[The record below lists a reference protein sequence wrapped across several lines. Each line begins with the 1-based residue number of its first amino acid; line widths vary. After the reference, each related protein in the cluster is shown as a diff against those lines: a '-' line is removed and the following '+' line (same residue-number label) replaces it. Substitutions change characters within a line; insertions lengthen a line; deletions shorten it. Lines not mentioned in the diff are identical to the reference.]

1 MYFVNLAGP
10 IALVMMTAIMFLLV
24 PWERIQRYFLVA
36 TAFGVALGA
45 ATYYILQNLVQAWR
59 FQNAD
64 LISLAGVPLFMTL
77 AWVPYTIIYFHLL
90 AQYRTFIHV
99 ALLILISA
107 AVPTF
112 FHFLLAI
119 NGMLIFNRWAW
130 WDNFLYAAAVYN
142 TLALFLFHRLKLA
155 AEA

>member
-1 MYFVNLAGP
+1 MTLPGFP
-10 IALVMMTAIMFLLV
+10 I
-24 PWERIQRYFLVA
+24 
-36 TAFGVALGA
+36 
-45 ATYYILQNLVQAWR
+45 
-59 FQNAD
+59 
-64 LISLAGVPLFMTL
+64 PLFIFTC
-77 AWVPYTIIYFHLL
+77 WPN
-90 AQYRTFIHV
+90 RTFIHV

-112 FHFLLAI
+112 FHFLLEI